1 MASNFFKKLG
11 AEELSDMEEG
21 VFAEEDL
28 MALVIYIAD
37 EQDELYELVVKLCE
51 KHEPIV
57 QRLNFLITTY
67 FIDKHITQ
75 SGGSRYAH

>member
-1 MASNFFKKLG
+1 MADIYKIMADVEDG
-11 AEELSDMEEG
+11 AAAD
-21 VFAEEDL
+21 EDL
-28 MALVIYIAD
+28 IALIIHVAN

>member
-1 MASNFFKKLG
+1 MADIYKIMADVEDG
-11 AEELSDMEEG
+11 AAD
-21 VFAEEDL
+21 EDL
-28 MALVIYIAD
+28 IALIIHVAN